1 MSGSPLKVQLP
12 ALLSIL
18 PLALTQSDTQQVRR
32 ALDKDLVFVTSP
44 GRGSRALTRVPRYK
58 RPLSTAEAPILEKPF
73 VHSCD
78 ELVDHCDM
86 YSAESIT
93 FQPFRYTRHVYWP
106 VFRLSPQHTT
116 GLVRALLHCSFLN
129 HEKG

>member
-58 RPLSTAEAPILEKPF
+58 RPLSTAEAPIFWISL
-73 VHSCD
+73 
-78 ELVDHCDM
+78 L
-86 YSAESIT
+86 SIAAM
-93 FQPFRYTRHVYWP
+93 
-106 VFRLSPQHTT
+106 S
-116 GLVRALLHCSFLN
+116 
-129 HEKG
+129 